1 MDNFLI
7 LFITLLANINLITG
21 NNGSTREICS
31 KLTIKTPERRLWRLW
46 RRSGF
51 FILNFEHIL
60 HLFPVFLLLTDFS
73 EFSQLKARNFIKTVS
88 WEVFENF
95 TIVLF
100 ETPTGCRLGLLE
112 YFLGYSE
119 YVLQAGHELLLQ
131 NIKNNLSSKL

>member
-7 LFITLLANINLITG
+7 LFRTLLANINLITG

-60 HLFPVFLLLTDFS
+60 HLFLVFLLLTYFS
-73 EFSQLKARNFIKTVS
+73 EFSQLKARNFIKNCILGILRKFHNSFIRNTYRVS
-88 WEVFENF
+88 PWTAGILFGLFWIHFVGW
-95 TIVLF
+95 TRIVA
-100 ETPTGCRLGLLE
+100 P
-112 YFLGYSE
+112 
-119 YVLQAGHELLLQ
+119 
-131 NIKNNLSSKL
+131 NIKNNLS